1 MTIQPNFYQLGHYV
15 PLDWMPVEQ
24 ESACSLFE
32 LAGRNGMIKRRRS
45 GYLIVACLFHSH
57 IVSVVPVA
65 WEGCCAPKLK
75 ICGEGD
81 EKVHFQA
88 VLQKRK

>member
-1 MTIQPNFYQLGHYV
+1 
-15 PLDWMPVEQ
+15 
-24 ESACSLFE
+24 
-32 LAGRNGMIKRRRS
+32 MIKRRRS

-65 WEGCCAPKLK
+65 WEGCCAPRLK